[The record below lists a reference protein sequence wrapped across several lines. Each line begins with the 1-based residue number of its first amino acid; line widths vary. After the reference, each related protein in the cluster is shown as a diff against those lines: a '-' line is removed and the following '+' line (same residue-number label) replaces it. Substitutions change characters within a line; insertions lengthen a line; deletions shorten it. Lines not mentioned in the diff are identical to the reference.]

1 MLHGEFL
8 QTECQQIHV
17 HFEDDVNCRNTK
29 FKWRYDCRSGN
40 CIFLNFFFFWGGG
53 VIYNCLNWNYHSDD
67 HIFIFMSIVH
77 FVSILGM
84 KTFLLDGWHK
94 PKLSSQNNVD
104 VKLMHVWKVTEG
116 QQSMSAKQWPV
127 LLLFYS
133 TPANIN
139 NYFSKRPWY
148 SSPQEC
154 YFRVIVFASFHLRS
168 VIFE

>member
-29 FKWRYDCRSGN
+29 FKWRYDCRSGTGN
-40 CIFLNFFFFWGGG
+40 CNFLNFFGGF
-53 VIYNCLNWNYHSDD
+53 ICNCLNWNYHCDN
-67 HIFIFMSIVH
+67 HMFIFMYIVH

-94 PKLSSQNNVD
+94 PKLKSQNNAD
-104 VKLMHVWKVTEG
+104 VKLMHVWRVIEG
-116 QQSMSAKQWPV
+116 QQSMYAKQCPV
-127 LLLFYS
+127 LLLFYR
-133 TPANIN
+133 TPANTS

-148 SSPQEC
+148 SLSQEC
-154 YFRVIVFASFHLRS
+154 
-168 VIFE
+168 

>member
-1 MLHGEFL
+1 MENFYKLNASKYMYILKMTWTAEIQNL
-8 QTECQQIHV
+8 N
-17 HFEDDVNCRNTK
+17 EDMIVAVV
-29 FKWRYDCRSGN
+29 
-40 CIFLNFFFFWGGG
+40 IAFFWIFFLGG

>member
-8 QTECQQIHV
+8 KTECQQIHV
-17 HFEDDVNCRNTK
+17 HFEDDVNCRNTN
-29 FKWRYDCRSGN
+29 FKWRYDCRSCN
-40 CIFLNFFFFWGGG
+40 CNFSEFFGR
-53 VIYNCLNWNYHSDD
+53 VICSCLNWNYHSDD
-67 HIFIFMSIVH
+67 HIFIFMYIVH

-84 KTFLLDGWHK
+84 KTFLLGGWRK
-94 PKLSSQNNVD
+94 PKLNSQNNTD
-104 VKLMHVWKVTEG
+104 VKLMHVWRVIEG
-116 QQSMSAKQWPV
+116 HQSMYAKQWPV

-154 YFRVIVFASFHLRS
+154 
-168 VIFE
+168 